1 MRTSTTLLP
10 PPAPGSTA
18 LVTGAS
24 SGIGVEIARSLARR
38 GHAVTLVARRRERLE
53 ELAAELKSQ
62 YGVRVDVIAADVA
75 DLASRQEL
83 VAELER
89 LGLTV
94 EVLVNNAGYGTGGRF
109 VTLDLEREL
118 GMVKVNSEAVVALCG
133 AFVPGMVKRGR
144 GAVLNVASTI
154 GFQPL
159 LNEATYCATKAF
171 SLTFTESLHG
181 ELKGTGVTVTALC
194 PGPVKT
200 EFMNDPGVSE
210 GASMLPA
217 PMWVEASVVAERGV
231 RGLERGR
238 RVVVPGVLNRISTW
252 LGRHTNRSLLLATHR
267 ALAR

>member
-1 MRTSTTLLP
+1 MTYHYLMTTRSSELP
-10 PPAPGSTA
+10 SPAPGSTA

-24 SGIGVEIARSLARR
+24 SGIGVEIARSLAKR
-38 GHAVTLVARRRERLE
+38 GHAITLVARRKDRLE
-53 ELAAELKSQ
+53 QLAADLRAQ
-62 YGVRVDVIAADVA
+62 HGVRVDVIACDVSDPA
-75 DLASRQEL
+75 ARAEL
-83 VAELER
+83 LSELER

-94 EVLVNNAGYGTGGRF
+94 EILVNNAGYGTGGRF
-109 VTLDLEREL
+109 HTLDLEREL
-118 GMVKVNSEAVVALCG
+118 GMVKV
-133 AFVPGMVKRGR
+133 M
-144 GAVLNVASTI
+144 NVASTI

-159 LNEATYCATKAF
+159 LNEATYSATKAF

-217 PMWVEASVVAERGV
+217 PMWVDASVVAEKGV

-238 RVVVPGVLNRISTW
+238 RTVVPGVLNKMSTW
-252 LGRHTNRSLLLATHR
+252 MGRHVNRSLLLATHR
-267 ALAR
+267 KLAG